1 MDKVMKNYP
10 TKSKLLGYNIGLNND
25 NLYIAVPKKYLG
37 SGSIQVTCD
46 GESKVFKD
54 EDVAQEVTLKD
65 KFDQGKNYTL
75 CYFLW
80 KDYSK

>member
-1 MDKVMKNYP
+1 MKEYK
-10 TKSKLLGYNIGLNND
+10 TTSKLFGYNIGLNND

-37 SGSIQVTCD
+37 NGSIQVTCD

-65 KFDQGKNYTL
+65 KFDPEINYTL

-80 KDYSK
+80 RVFNEDN